1 MYREVNTV
9 KENYRITKAEREV
22 MEVLW
27 EAGEAVR
34 TKVLLDRMKERG
46 RDWKRQTLN
55 TLLFRLEEKHVVNRR
70 RAYVEAALTENELLQ
85 KQTQEILD
93 DFYGGKL
100 ENFCVAFVGG
110 GNIQDED
117 ISKLYQLV
125 DEWKTN

>member
-1 MYREVNTV
+1 M

-46 RDWKRQTLN
+46 RDWKRQTLY